1 MLTRGHQYGD
11 ETVADMGMQEAV
23 RAVFGKYAE
32 LTGRA
37 RRPEYWW
44 FVLFVALVGLVL
56 TGVEGLVMHRAMGS
70 YGFLSGLWNLAT
82 FLPALGVSIRR
93 LHDVDRSGWW
103 LLIAFVPVIGV
114 LVLLYWYV
122 QKGTEGTNQFGAE
135 P

>member
-32 LTGRA
+32 FTGRA

-44 FVLFVALVGLVL
+44 FVLFVVLVGVVL
-56 TGVEGLVMHRAMGS
+56 TGVESVVMHRPMGQ

-82 FLPALGVSIRR
+82 FLPLLGVSIRR
-93 LHDVDRSGWW
+93 LHDVDRTGWW
-103 LLIAFVPVIGV
+103 LLLGFTLIGG
-114 LVLLYWYV
+114 LILLYWYV
-122 QKGTEGTNQFGAE
+122 SRGTVGPNEYGAE